1 MSGVRIP
8 PPRPFMVAVA
18 QLVER
23 RIVTPVAAGSIPV
36 SHPILVLPHSPPEK
50 PAVTAL
56 ELHGSH
62 RSDVANAPCR
72 RVFLPNV
79 LALKSVSWRKT
90 AVLMRYTIAE
100 TFWYTHG

>member
-36 SHPILVLPHSPPEK
+36 SHPILVLPHSPRKNPLLQRWVGTET
-50 PAVTAL
+50 AEVTSL
-56 ELHGSH
+56 TLTPIVDEYF
-62 RSDVANAPCR
+62 C
-72 RVFLPNV
+72 PN
-79 LALKSVSWRKT
+79 LSQ
-90 AVLMRYTIAE
+90 
-100 TFWYTHG
+100 

>member
-36 SHPILVLPHSPPEK
+36 SHPILVLPHSPRKNPLLQRWGRTET
-50 PAVTAL
+50 AVAT
-56 ELHGSH
+56 
-62 RSDVANAPCR
+62 VANAHCR
-72 RVFLPNV
+72 RVFLPKFIAMKSSSYRNV
-79 LALKSVSWRKT
+79 LALKSVS
-90 AVLMRYTIAE
+90 
-100 TFWYTHG
+100 

>member
-36 SHPILVLPHSPPEK
+36 SHPILALPYPAPYK
-50 PAVTAL
+50 PAFTILGPRDNV
-56 ELHGSH
+56 
-62 RSDVANAPCR
+62 RSARKPLQQR
-72 RVFLPNV
+72 R
-79 LALKSVSWRKT
+79 
-90 AVLMRYTIAE
+90 
-100 TFWYTHG
+100 

>member
-36 SHPILVLPHSPPEK
+36 SHPILVLPHSPQK
-50 PAVTAL
+50 NPAVTAL
-56 ELHGSH
+56 EPHGNR
-62 RSDVANAPCR
+62 RSAVANAHCR
-72 RVFLPNV
+72 RVFLPKFIAMKSSSYRNV
-79 LALKSVSWRKT
+79 VALKSVS
-90 AVLMRYTIAE
+90 
-100 TFWYTHG
+100 

>member
-36 SHPILVLPHSPPEK
+36 SHPILVLPHSPRKNPLLQRWGGTET
-50 PAVTAL
+50 AEVTSL
-56 ELHGSH
+56 TLTPIVDEYF
-62 RSDVANAPCR
+62 C
-72 RVFLPNV
+72 PNV
-79 LALKSVSWRKT
+79 SQ
-90 AVLMRYTIAE
+90 
-100 TFWYTHG
+100 